1 MSINFY
7 NSKLSNLMPVM
18 DWQSMLQ
25 YLTMKIILIKENVL
39 LVFFF
44 SLNQNLQKYLKI

>member
-1 MSINFY
+1 MSIKFY

-39 LVFFF
+39 LVRFFF
-44 SLNQNLQKYLKI
+44 FKSKPPEIP

>member
-1 MSINFY
+1 
-7 NSKLSNLMPVM
+7 MPVM

-39 LVFFF
+39 LVRFFF
-44 SLNQNLQKYLKI
+44 FKSKPPEIP